1 MIPLKSRPQTLPS
14 SAYGKKPKRRFS
26 PQVLIGAG
34 VLLALLLVAG
44 AIITTQNKGDSHAA
58 SRDEGQN
65 WNDNRGRVTTI
76 NGLKNIAMVG
86 STENILDK
94 KGNKITANPDPY
106 GVAIAPDWTGNGLRK
121 GDIVVTNLGNDK
133 KGVTIV
139 KYAHQ
144 KGPGVVFN
152 NPNTDGVLGPTMLN
166 FDRDGRLWVANSTGN
181 DVLVFNSHG
190 TVVNTVKSAL
200 FNGPWG
206 ITISDRNAV
215 FVANKLDARILRID
229 FMGQNKFKVTQIAQF
244 DKMPDA
250 TKIALLWQPTLKVG
264 NKTLRDVL
272 LALDPTNSRVAA
284 FANSSKLNMNGN
296 QNMNGTQDTNSDQ
309 AMNGTQDANGN
320 QVTAQDP
327 ITQAAIATQAVQ
339 AANGNQD
346 MNGMQNANGTQT
358 VNGTQDANGNQITT
372 QAPNTQA
379 AIATQV
385 AQGATNNNA
394 QATNTV
400 QAANTAQGM
409 MGMGITVFQGKPLNT
424 PGGFTLNPING
435 DLLVTNLADNNLVEL
450 NMNKQ
455 TVVGV
460 KQIDP
465 TAVDNQGNG
474 SALFGVAAIKDE
486 RGNLRVFFTNDN
498 TNSLNVLSA
507 K

>member
-1 MIPLKSRPQTLPS
+1 M
-14 SAYGKKPKRRFS
+14 
-26 PQVLIGAG
+26 LIGAG
-34 VLLALLLVAG
+34 VLLALLMVAG
-44 AIITTQNKGDSHAA
+44 AVVVTQSKSDSHAA
-58 SRDEGQN
+58 PRD
-65 WNDNRGRVTTI
+65 DNQGRITTI
-76 NGLKNIAMVG
+76 NGLNNIAMVG

-94 KGNKITANPDPY
+94 NGNKITANPDPY
-106 GVAIAPDWTGNGLRK
+106 GVAIAPDWVGNGLRK
-121 GDIVVTNLGNDK
+121 GDLVVTNLGNDK

-139 KYAHQ
+139 KYANQ

-166 FDRDGRLWVANSTGN
+166 FDQDGKLWVANSTGN

-190 TVVNTVKSAL
+190 TVVNTIKSPL

-206 ITISDRNAV
+206 ITISDRNSV
-215 FVANKLDARILRID
+215 FVANKLDAKILRID
-229 FMGQNKFKVTQIAQF
+229 FMGRNQFKVTQIAQF

-250 TKIALLWQPTLKVG
+250 TKIALLWQPALKVG

-272 LALDPTNSRVAA
+272 LALDPTNNRVAA
-284 FANSSKLNMNGN
+284 LPNSSKLNMNNN
-296 QNMNGTQDTNSDQ
+296 QNMD
-309 AMNGTQDANGN
+309 
-320 QVTAQDP
+320 
-327 ITQAAIATQAVQ
+327 
-339 AANGNQD
+339 
-346 MNGMQNANGTQT
+346 GMQNTNGNMDGNQS

-379 AIATQV
+379 AIASQV
-385 AQGATNNNA
+385 AQGANTNNG
-394 QATNTV
+394 QMTTPVQTTN
-400 QAANTAQGM
+400 NMAQGM
-409 MGMGITVFQGKPLNT
+409 GKGVTVFQGKPLNT
-424 PGGFTLNPING
+424 PAGFTLNPLNG

-465 TAVDNQGNG
+465 MAVDNQGNG
-474 SALFGVAAIKDE
+474 SALFGVVAIKDKQ
-486 RGNLRVFFTNDN
+486 GNLRVFFTDDN